1 MNEKGQA
8 YTLDALVAL
17 IILAV
22 GLVVCV
28 SLASVNPVRLES
40 PVSAERV
47 LGQLLLCYDLQNA
60 IYLGDVKAIRAHLES
75 VLPKGA
81 RYYLAVYDENWAKL
95 YEIGVDF
102 EGVTAVA
109 QLLGVNGTFQIRY
122 VVLKVR
128 V

>member
-1 MNEKGQA
+1 M
-8 YTLDALVAL
+8 LDTLVAL
-17 IILAV
+17 MVLAI
-22 GLVVCV
+22 GLIVCV
-28 SLASVNPVRLES
+28 SLASINPTRLGS

-47 LGQLLLCYDLQNA
+47 LGQLLLRYDLQNA
-60 IYLGDVKAIRAHLES
+60 IYLGDVKAVRAHLES
-75 VLPKGA
+75 VLPEGA

-95 YEIGVDF
+95 YEVGVDF

-109 QLLGVNGTFQIRY
+109 QLLGVNGTLQIRY